1 MKILIA
7 LSSLF
12 MTAGSPAPAIGDYK
26 IVKQDKVVTLYERW
40 IQNGSGEKVRELKAN
55 FDVRSS
61 TAKLVALLQNQYLG
75 IKWTPHAKE
84 YKVSATKKSNQ
95 WINYV
100 KYSMPWPFDDQDCCL
115 LFSVDNANQVSFSS
129 VFSDNFPLKKNITRI
144 NNANGKWVM
153 QDKGNGLLNITYTIS
168 TAKSKKVPAWI
179 SDPIVRNNMVETM
192 KAFKKT
198 LENE

>member
-12 MTAGSPAPAIGDYK
+12 ITAGSTAPATGDYK

-40 IQNGSGEKVRELKAN
+40 IPIGNDEKVRELKAN
-55 FDVRSS
+55 FDVRSTS
-61 TAKLVALLQNQYLG
+61 VKLMALLQNQQQG
-75 IKWTPHAKE
+75 TRWTPHAKE
-84 YKVSATKKSNQ
+84 YKVSATAKPNQ

-115 LFSVDNANQVSFSS
+115 LFSYDNPNQISFAST
-129 VFSDNFPLKKNITRI
+129 FSDIYPLKKNISRI
-144 NNANGKWVM
+144 NNANGKWLM
-153 QDKGNGLLNITYTIS
+153 QDKGNGILNITYTIS

-192 KAFKKT
+192 KSFKKT
-198 LENE
+198 LEKE